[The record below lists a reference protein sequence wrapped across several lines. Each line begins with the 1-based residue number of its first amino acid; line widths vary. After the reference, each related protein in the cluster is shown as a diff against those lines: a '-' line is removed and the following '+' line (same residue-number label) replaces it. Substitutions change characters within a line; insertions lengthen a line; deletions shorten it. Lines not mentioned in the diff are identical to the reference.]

1 MKKLLLFLCC
11 IAMLASRLMAQDRV
25 VTGTVTESN
34 GTPVTSAS
42 IIIKGSNRG
51 TATAIDGTFK
61 ISVPP
66 DAKTLVIS
74 GINLQTLEIN
84 IGKKT
89 NLGLITLQPANKSL
103 DEVVV
108 VAYGSAKKSA
118 LTGSVVSVSGTQ
130 LADKPFT
137 SVDKTLQGSVAGL
150 QVASTSGAPG
160 SSTDIRIR
168 GNGSITAGAS
178 PLWVIDGVIANTTD
192 VSANTTTANPLSAL
206 NPDDIESISVLKD
219 AASTAIYG
227 SLASN
232 GVILVTTKKGKA
244 GKTHLNVVSEIGQ
257 NSDAFHPSN
266 KPTNSQQAQTL
277 LRWAVINANEATDIP
292 SADAFL
298 TSPNGFA
305 LPADY
310 ATTYTNWHDA
320 VTRKGNQSQLNVNLS
335 GGNEKTQFYASA
347 GFFNQDGTTIA
358 TDFKRYNGTLSI
370 NHKASDRFNFSTTL
384 SGSTVTQH
392 TPSNGGLFSNP
403 VGAYFFLPP
412 WYTPYNKDG
421 SFKYNDPQGEFP
433 LGGGAGWNP
442 LITAAWNKNAYV
454 QTSLKGNVTGEAKI
468 LDNLKFTSRYA
479 AEYFDISEDQYF
491 NPFYGDGYSNGGSA
505 TSDYSRVFDYTWS
518 NFADFK
524 QGLNAEKDFYF
535 DLKAGY
541 EARQYNLYTLQA
553 AGNVFPLTRQLQW
566 LSSAATPTTAY
577 ALPSSNATNSLF
589 ALGDI
594 NYKEKY
600 VLSASFRRDG
610 SSVFGANRRYGSF
623 YSVGGAWNINE
634 ESALKNSDKISLLKL
649 RASYGETGNAQG
661 FGSYS
666 ALTYYS
672 YGTSLNPLAPYSYT
686 YTGQPGG
693 ALSNQGDPNLTWE
706 KNKIFNVGLDFGLFK
721 DRLTG
726 TVEYYT
732 RTTSNLLLAVPF
744 SYTSGLINP
753 ATNAPTQNQNVGS
766 MQNKG
771 IEFTVTGKPVV
782 TKDFSWTVSF
792 NIAHNANKVTA
803 LYQGKPI
810 GSANGRF
817 DYTVGYDLLTYYL
830 RQWAGANPDDGTPLW
845 YTDGTG
851 KATTGNYNTAN
862 QVLKYSAS
870 PKVFGSF
877 TNSFN
882 YKGITLDAQF
892 YYNFGNYVYDTWGVY
907 TSSDGLYNGN
917 TNQLTKELRAW
928 QKPGDKTDVP
938 QIIDGGN
945 NNSYRTSTR
954 YLYKGDYIRLRNVQL
969 GYNLPAS
976 LVQKAHIGSV
986 SIYIRG
992 TNLLTFGVTKDIP
1005 FDPESGIFSSGSIAG
1020 TAGNLDVFIPKT
1032 ITGGIK
1038 IGF

>member
-1 MKKLLLFLCC
+1 MRKFYCFLGILLFQYSVS
-11 IAMLASRLMAQDRV
+11 IAQDRV

-42 IIIKGSNRG
+42 IVIKGSNRG
-51 TATAIDGTFK
+51 TATGIDGTFR
-61 ISVPP
+61 ISVPYA
-66 DAKTLVIS
+66 AKTLVIS
-74 GINLQTLEIN
+74 GVNLQPLEIN
-84 IGKKT
+84 ISSKT
-89 NLGLITLQPANKSL
+89 NLGVITLQPANKSL

-108 VAYGSAKKSA
+108 VAYGAAKKST
-118 LTGSVVSVSGTQ
+118 LTGSVTTVSGAQ
-130 LADKPFT
+130 LADKPF
-137 SVDKTLQGSVAGL
+137 SSLDKTLQGSVAGL

-160 SSTDIRIR
+160 SSTAIRIR
-168 GNGSITAGAS
+168 GIGSIAAGAS

-192 VSANTTTANPLSAL
+192 VSVNTTTANPLSAL

-219 AASTAIYG
+219 ASSTAIYG
-227 SLASN
+227 SLAAN

-266 KPTNSQQAQTL
+266 KPTNTQQAQTL
-277 LRWAVINANEATDIP
+277 LRQAVINANEATDIP

-298 TSPNGFA
+298 TGPNFG

-310 ATTYTNWHDA
+310 ASHYTNWHDA

-358 TDFKRYNGTLSI
+358 TSFKRYNGTLSI

-384 SGSTVTQH
+384 SGSTATQH
-392 TPSNGGLFSNP
+392 TPTNGGFFSNP
-403 VGAYFFLPP
+403 VGAYYFLPA
-412 WYTPYNKDG
+412 WYTPYNQDG
-421 SFKYNDPQGEFP
+421 SLKYNDPQGEFP
-433 LGGGAGWNP
+433 LGGGSGWNP
-442 LITAAWNKNAYV
+442 LVTSAWDKNTLV
-454 QTSLKGNVTGEAKI
+454 QTSFKGNVTGEAKI

-479 AEYFDISEDQYF
+479 AEYFDISEDQYQ
-491 NPFYGDGYSNGGSA
+491 NPFYGDGFANGGTA

-518 NFADFK
+518 NFFDFK
-524 QGLNAEKDFYF
+524 QGLNADKDFYF

-553 AGNVFPLTRQLQW
+553 AGNVFPQTRQLQW
-566 LSSAATPTTAY
+566 LASASTPTTAY
-577 ALPSSNATNSLF
+577 ALPSGNATNSIF

-594 NYKEKY
+594 NYKDKY

-610 SSVFGANRRYGSF
+610 SSVFGADKRYGSF
-623 YSVGGAWNINE
+623 YSVGGSWNINE
-634 ESALKNSDKISLLKL
+634 ESFLKNSDKISMLKL
-649 RASYGETGNAQG
+649 RASYGETGNAIG
-661 FGSYS
+661 FGNYT
-666 ALTYYS
+666 ALPYYS
-672 YGTSLNPLAPYSYT
+672 YGTSSNYSYN
-686 YTGQPGG
+686 YMGQPGG
-693 ALSNQGDPNLTWE
+693 ALSNAGYPNLTWE
-706 KNKIFNVGLDFGLFK
+706 KNKIFNLALDYGFFK

-726 TVEYYT
+726 TIEYYT
-732 RTTSNLLLAVPF
+732 RTTSDLLLSVPY

-753 ATNAPTQNQNVGS
+753 VTTAPTQNENVGS

-771 IEFTVTGKPVV
+771 IEFTITGKPVV
-782 TKDFSWTVSF
+782 TRDFSWTVSF

-810 GSANGRF
+810 PSPNGLF
-817 DYTVGYDLLTYYL
+817 NYTVGHDLLTYYL
-830 RQWAGANPDDGTPLW
+830 RQWGGANPIDGTPLW
-845 YTDGTG
+845 YTDATH
-851 KATTGNYNTAN
+851 KATTGSYSSAGLALN
-862 QVLKYSAS
+862 YSAS

-892 YYNFGNYVYDTWGVY
+892 YYNFGNYVYDSWGIY
-907 TSSDGLYNGN
+907 TSSDGLYNSN
-917 TNQLTKELRAW
+917 TNQLSKELRAW

-945 NNSYRTSTR
+945 KNSYRTSTR
-954 YLYKGDYIRLRNVQL
+954 YLYKGDYIRLRNLQL

-986 SIYIRG
+986 SIYVRG

-1005 FDPESGIFSSGSIAG
+1005 FDPESGIFSSGGAN
-1020 TAGNLDVFIPKT
+1020 AGNLDVYIPKT